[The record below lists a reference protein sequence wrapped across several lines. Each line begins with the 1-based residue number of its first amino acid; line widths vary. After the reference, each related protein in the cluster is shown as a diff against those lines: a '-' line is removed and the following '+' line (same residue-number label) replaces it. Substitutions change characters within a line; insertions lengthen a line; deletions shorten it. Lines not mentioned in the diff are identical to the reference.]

1 MSQYAK
7 IKTLV
12 IDDQKTMVQVIV
24 SLLRSIGFQDIQ
36 ECYDGVTAWEKLNK
50 APYDLVLCDWNMEP
64 VTGIQL
70 LKKVRATEGPL
81 KKIPFILVTA
91 EKKTENIVLA
101 KKAGVNNYIV
111 KPFPLK
117 TLQTKINATLGII

>member
-24 SLLRSIGFQDIQ
+24 SLLRSLGFQDIH
-36 ECYDGVTAWEKLNK
+36 ECYDGITAWEKMNSK
-50 APYDLVLCDWNMEP
+50 AYDLILCDWNMEP

-70 LKKVRATEGPL
+70 LKKVRAAPAPL
-81 KKIPFILVTA
+81 SKVPFILVTA
-91 EKKTENIVLA
+91 EKKTENIILA
-101 KKAGVNNYIV
+101 KQAGVNNYIV

-117 TLQTKINATLGII
+117 TLQQKINATLGII